1 MSDVTENRAWTLKSR
16 PEGKVSVDDFVLSAA
31 SFSRPALASGEI
43 LVRNRL
49 FAVAPTIRNGLNTPS
64 RAYRGSIPIGG
75 TIPGMAGA
83 EVLDSR
89 HPGFRRGDRLVAL
102 SRWED
107 FSVLAPDRAPVP
119 VFPIPPSMDFEEA
132 LGPLSPNSLT
142 AYFGL
147 TEVGR
152 PLPGET
158 VVVSAA
164 AGSVGSVACQIA
176 RILGCR
182 IIAIAGGADK
192 CAWLSKVC
200 RVDATIDYKAED
212 VATRLTALCPTG
224 VNLYFDNVGGE
235 ILQAV
240 VDALAP
246 KACVVLCGQIS
257 AYDSG
262 APASGPRDMMKL
274 VYGRVRMEGFVVG
287 DYVDQLNTAR
297 DRLRGWI
304 ERGDLVVRT
313 DLRRGFEH
321 LPKAF
326 VDLFAG
332 VNAGTLL
339 VEA

>member
-1 MSDVTENRAWTLKSR
+1 MSDATENRAWTLRSR
-16 PEGKVSVDDFVLSAA
+16 PERKVSVDDFALTTAP
-31 SFSRPALASGEI
+31 FSRPALAPGEI

-49 FAVAPTIRNGLNTPS
+49 FAVAPTIRNGLNPPS

-89 HPGFRRGDRLVAL
+89 HPGFRPGERLVVL

-107 FSVLAPDRAPVP
+107 FGVLSPDRAPVP
-119 VFPIPPSMDFEEA
+119 VFPVPPSMDFQDA

-147 TEVGR
+147 IEVGR
-152 PLPGET
+152 PYPGET

-164 AGSVGSVACQIA
+164 AGSVGSVACQVA

-182 IIAIAGGADK
+182 VVAIAGGADK
-192 CAWLSKVC
+192 CAWLKEAC
-200 RVDATIDYKAED
+200 RVHETIDYKAED
-212 VATRLTALCPTG
+212 VATRLAALCPTG
-224 VNLYFDNVGGE
+224 VNVYFDNVGGE

-240 VDALAP
+240 VDTLAP
-246 KACVVLCGQIS
+246 KGRVVLCGQIS

-262 APASGPRDMMKL
+262 APAPGPRDMMKL
-274 VYGRVRMEGFVVG
+274 VYGRVRLEGFVVG
-287 DYVDQLNTAR
+287 DYVDQLDTAR

-304 ERGDLVVRT
+304 AGGELVVRT

-332 VNAGTLL
+332 ANAGTLL

>member
-1 MSDVTENRAWTLKSR
+1 MSDPAENRAWTLKRR
-16 PEGKVSVDDFVLSAA
+16 PERGVSVNDFVLTVSPFTRPRLAA
-31 SFSRPALASGEI
+31 GEI

-49 FAVAPTIRNGLNTPS
+49 FAVAPTIRNGLNPPG
-64 RAYRGSIPIGG
+64 RAYRGSIPLGG

-89 HPGFRRGDRLVAL
+89 SPAFRPGDRLVAL

-107 FSVLAPDRAPVP
+107 VSVLAPDRAPVP
-119 VFPIPPSMDFEEA
+119 VFPVPPSMDFGEA

-142 AYFGL
+142 AFFGL
-147 TEVGR
+147 IEVGR
-152 PLPGET
+152 PHPGET

-182 IIAIAGGADK
+182 VVAIAGGSAK
-192 CAWLSKVC
+192 CAWLKAAC
-200 RVDATIDYKAED
+200 RVDGAIDYKSED
-212 VATRLTALCPTG
+212 VPARLAALCPAG
-224 VNLYFDNVGGE
+224 VNVYFDNVGGE

-246 KACVVLCGQIS
+246 RGRVVLCGQIS
-257 AYDSG
+257 AYDGG
-262 APASGPRDMMKL
+262 APSPGPRDMMKL

-287 DYVDQLNTAR
+287 DYVDQVDAAR
-297 DRLRGWI
+297 ERIQGWI
-304 ERGDLVVRT
+304 ARGEMTVRT
-313 DLRRGFEH
+313 DLRRGFER
-321 LPKAF
+321 LPEAF

-332 VNAGTLL
+332 ANAGTLL
-339 VEA
+339 VET